1 MASGL
6 PLTDY
11 YSMPYLASFFDIM
24 SNVQRLMHSM
34 PAFNYPTSAY
44 DISCVIEQTFMHSWK
59 WYRFW
64 NQNNNFIDVMIP
76 KTGPFQKYQRKFV

>member
-6 PLTDY
+6 PLTE

-34 PAFNYPTSAY
+34 PTINYPTSAY
-44 DISCVIEQTFMHSWK
+44 DHSCVIEQTFMRTHGNGIVFGIRSFE
-59 WYRFW
+59 Y
-64 NQNNNFIDVMIP
+64 D
-76 KTGPFQKYQRKFV
+76 

>member
-6 PLTDY
+6 PLTE
-11 YSMPYLASFFDIM
+11 YSMPYLASFFDVM
-24 SNVQRLMHSM
+24 SSVQRLMHFM
-34 PAFNYPTSAY
+34 PAINYPTSAY